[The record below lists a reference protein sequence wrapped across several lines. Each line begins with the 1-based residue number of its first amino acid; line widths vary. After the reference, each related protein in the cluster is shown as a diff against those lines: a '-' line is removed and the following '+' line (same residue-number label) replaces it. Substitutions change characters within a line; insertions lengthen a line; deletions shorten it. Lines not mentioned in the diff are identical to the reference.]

1 MHFHLLFIFQVGD
14 EPVETLYDCFLL
26 DNGHHE
32 RISERNIR
40 MLPSYL
46 KEPPPLAKDFIL
58 VPTKRPDWRAKSIAL
73 LQELPPSTLKDI
85 VPYSTGENHRIA
97 SAVPFVSEAFSFQ
110 KFKPKYD
117 KDRLQ
122 SDPVKHAAVTIIT
135 ATVPSH
141 IYVRIINDEDSHLF
155 GKMEE
160 ELQKEFSSLT
170 TRSATYCPSPA
181 VGIHKN
187 IDLS

>member
-1 MHFHLLFIFQVGD
+1 MGD

-46 KEPPPLAKDFIL
+46 KEPPPLVKDFTL
-58 VPTKRPDWRAKSIAL
+58 APTKRPDWKATSIAL

-85 VPYSTGENHRIA
+85 VPSSTGENHGIA
-97 SAVPFVSEAFSFQ
+97 SAGPLVSEACSCN
-110 KFKPKYD
+110 KFKPKYE
-117 KDRLQ
+117 KGRLQ
-122 SDPVKHAAVTIIT
+122 SDPLKHAAVSIIT
-135 ATVPSH
+135 ATAPSH

-160 ELQKEFSSLT
+160 ELQKEYSSST
-170 TRSATYCPSPA
+170 TRSATYCPSPI
-181 VGIHKN
+181 VGRPTHKTYPN
-187 IDLS
+187 CYKLFF